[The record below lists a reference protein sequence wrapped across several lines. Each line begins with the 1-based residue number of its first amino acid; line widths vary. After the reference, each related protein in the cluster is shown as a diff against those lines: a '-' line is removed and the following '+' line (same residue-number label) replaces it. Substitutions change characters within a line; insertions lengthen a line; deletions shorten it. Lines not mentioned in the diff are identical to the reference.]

1 MRCSFDALVRY
12 LDKELDVDRELEVLD
27 HIDRCETCRDAVFHI
42 SFDRDA
48 DLFVTC

>member
-1 MRCSFDALVRY
+1 MQCSFDALVRY

-27 HIDRCETCRDAVFHI
+27 HIDECDTCRDAVFHI

-48 DLFVTC
+48 DLVGTT